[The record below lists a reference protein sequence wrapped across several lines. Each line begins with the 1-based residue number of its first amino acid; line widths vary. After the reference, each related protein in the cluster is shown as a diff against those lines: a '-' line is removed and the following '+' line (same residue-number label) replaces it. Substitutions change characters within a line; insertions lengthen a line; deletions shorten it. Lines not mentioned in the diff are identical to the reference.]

1 MSPPA
6 PRKPSSKRET
16 EAKAKAKAKAPA
28 KSKAAKKKAP
38 AKPKAP
44 ARNKPAA
51 KVSAKNKAAAKATA
65 RTRKLTVA
73 VTGPTG
79 EIGKPFISA
88 LERAPEVGRIIG
100 MARRPF
106 DPASRGWKKTEYR
119 QGDVSKREDV
129 DALVAGADV
138 VVHLA
143 FIIVASEGT
152 HDINVE
158 GSRNVFKAAA
168 AAGAKRLV
176 YASSVAAYGFHEGN
190 PQPLRENVPTRGS
203 EAHPYSAQKAA
214 VERVLAEA
222 LTGTATDA
230 YIFRPCIVAGPDA
243 PLLLDNIPYIQI
255 SDKLPGAVRTLLDQV
270 PILKPVL
277 PDPGVAFQLVHHDDV
292 ADALV
297 AGVVGRGE
305 PGVYNL
311 AGDGELTMATLAEEL
326 GYYSVPIPELA
337 VDATATIISRLPMVP
352 PEARWIEAF
361 RTPVLMDTTKAQD
374 ALGWSPEF
382 DAVETLRETISANRV

>member
-1 MSPPA
+1 MTPPA
-6 PRKPSSKRET
+6 ARKPTPR
-16 EAKAKAKAKAPA
+16 AAKAPA
-28 KSKAAKKKAP
+28 K
-38 AKPKAP
+38 AKPKATAKP
-44 ARNKPAA
+44 KPAA
-51 KVSAKNKAAAKATA
+51 KPKPKAKRAAKPRSRASG
-65 RTRKLTVA
+65 LTVA

-88 LERAPEVGRIIG
+88 LERAPEIGRIIG

-106 DPASRGWKKTEYR
+106 DPASRGWGKTEYR

-152 HDINVE
+152 QDINIS
-158 GSRNVFKAAA
+158 GSRNVFAAAA
-168 AAGAKRLV
+168 AAGVGRVV

-190 PQPLRENVPTRGS
+190 PQPLLENVPTRGS

-214 VERVLAEA
+214 VERVLAET
-222 LTGTATDA
+222 LTGTQTEA
-230 YIFRPCIVAGPDA
+230 YVFRPCIVAGPDA
-243 PLLLDNIPYIQI
+243 PLLLDSIPYIQL
-255 SDKLPGAVRTLLDQV
+255 SEKLPGAVRTLLDQV

-277 PDPGVAFQLVHHDDV
+277 PDPGVPFQLVHHDDV

-297 AGVVGRGE
+297 AGVLGRGE

-311 AGDGELTMATLAEEL
+311 AGDGELTMATLADEL

-337 VDATATIISRLPMVP
+337 VDATATIIARLPMLP

-361 RTPVLMDTTKAQD
+361 RTPVLMATAKAQST
-374 ALGWSPEF
+374 LGWKPKF
-382 DAVETLRETISANRV
+382 DAVETLRETIAANRP

>member
-1 MSPPA
+1 MTPPA
-6 PRKPSSKRET
+6 PRKP
-16 EAKAKAKAKAPA
+16 
-28 KSKAAKKKAP
+28 AAK
-38 AKPKAP
+38 
-44 ARNKPAA
+44 R
-51 KVSAKNKAAAKATA
+51 KAAAKPTPKAKSKPKPAAAAAAKAKPKTKQKAAAASKAKPRTRSAARPTA
-65 RTRKLTVA
+65 RARKLTVA

-88 LERAPEVGRIIG
+88 LERTPEVGRIVG

-106 DPASRGWKKTEYR
+106 DPGSRGWKKTEYR
-119 QGDVSKREDV
+119 QGDVSRREDV
-129 DALVAGADV
+129 DALVVDADV

-152 HDINVE
+152 QDINIT
-158 GSRNVFKAAA
+158 GSRNVFAAAA
-168 AAGAKRLV
+168 AAGAKRVV

-190 PQPLRENVPTRGS
+190 PQPLLEDVPTRGS

-214 VERVLAEA
+214 VERVLAET
-222 LTGTATDA
+222 LTGTKTDA
-230 YIFRPCIVAGPDA
+230 YVFRPSIVAGPEA
-243 PLLLDNIPYIQI
+243 PLLLDSIPYIQL
-255 SDKLPGAVRTLLDQV
+255 SGKLPGAVRTLLDQV

-277 PDPGVAFQLVHHDDV
+277 PDPGVPFQIVHHDDV

-297 AGVVGRGE
+297 AGVLGRGE

-311 AGDGELTMATLAEEL
+311 AGDGELTMATLADEL

-337 VDATATIISRLPMVP
+337 VDATATVIARLPLLP

-361 RTPVLMDTTKAQD
+361 RTPVLMGTAKAQ
-374 ALGWSPEF
+374 ATLGWKPKF
-382 DAVETLRETISANRV
+382 DAVETLRETIAANRP